1 MKTTMDLP
9 VELIREMKL
18 RAVQEGR
25 KLREVAEEVIR
36 RGLEAPMRPP
46 PGRSRRRVVLPIL
59 PAPEGAVPFEFS
71 GDRLLELEQAAEQEA
86 SS

>member
-36 RGLEAPMRPP
+36 RGLEAPAKPAA
-46 PGRSRRRVVLPIL
+46 SRRRVVLPIV
-59 PAPEGAVPFEFS
+59 PAPVGAVPMKLS
-71 GDRLLELEQAAEQEA
+71 GDRLLELELAGEQEA
-86 SS
+86 AS

>member
-1 MKTTMDLP
+1 VKTTMDLP
-9 VELIREMKL
+9 VELVREMKL
-18 RAVQEGR
+18 RAVREGR

-36 RGLEAPMRPP
+36 RGLEAPVIRPS
-46 PGRSRRRVVLPIL
+46 GRRRRVELPII
-59 PAPEGAVPFEFS
+59 PAPSGAVAFDLS